1 MNTHSFGVFKVDNDH
16 WEGVDG
22 QDEDVEDVESEVF
35 DVEKP
40 NAVVC
45 PWTMMVHLDDATL
58 ADTMHIIER

>member
-45 PWTMMVHLDDATL
+45 LGSSSCSLLKYTHGQ
-58 ADTMHIIER
+58 